1 MTQTPQTQP
10 SVFETLGGEQG
21 IRRLVDRFY
30 DVMDIDEDLTVL
42 RQVHGPSLD
51 QARDKLS
58 WYLCGYFGGPQHY
71 IERFGHPR
79 LRARHLQYSIG
90 TVERDQWLLCMGRA
104 MKDLSYDD
112 GLIERM
118 LEIFFGVADWMR
130 NKDG

>member
-30 DVMDIDEDLTVL
+30 GVMAIDEDLAVL
-42 RQVHGPSLD
+42 RQVYGPSLD

-58 WYLCGYFGGPQHY
+58 WYLCGYFG
-71 IERFGHPR
+71 
-79 LRARHLQYSIG
+79 
-90 TVERDQWLLCMGRA
+90 
-104 MKDLSYDD
+104 
-112 GLIERM
+112 
-118 LEIFFGVADWMR
+118 VADWMR